1 MILRPNPQTARPP
14 LPRSP
19 LFAVDQITLNS
30 RFIISGLETLQSLTV
45 VQVDGTAIE
54 PAALLARI
62 LVAGD
67 RLGVFVVS
75 VHVPSRGA

>member
-1 MILRPNPQTARPP
+1 MILKLNPQTARPP
-14 LPRSP
+14 LPHSP
-19 LFAVDQITLNS
+19 LFTVDQVTLIS
-30 RFIISGLETLQSLTV
+30 RFVTSALETLQSLTV
-45 VQVDGTAIE
+45 VQVDGATVE

-67 RLGVFVVS
+67 RLGVFVGS